1 MSIANDYN
9 AGYAGYRP
17 NSQTSSLGPN
27 RFREGN
33 LGHPG
38 KYTAVKNIAASTN
51 ASFTGSKWGGAAVM
65 FGRRTGQGGAAAT
78 KIFFTGGGMV
88 TLQDLGATSGS
99 LYEFSVKEI
108 HNGAGGTVTVFSKRN
123 SGIGGA

>member
-1 MSIANDYN
+1 MSIQSDYN
-9 AGYAGYRP
+9 DGYGGYKP

-27 RFREGN
+27 QFRE

-51 ASFTGSKWGGAAVM
+51 ASFTGSKWGGAAGM

-78 KIFFTGGGMV
+78 KIFFSGGGMV
-88 TLQDLGATSGS
+88 TLQDLGASSGS
-99 LYEFSVKEI
+99 LYEFSIKEI
-108 HNGAGGTVTVFSKRN
+108 HNGAGGTVTVFSKGN
-123 SGIGGA
+123 SGIGAA

>member
-1 MSIANDYN
+1 MSIATDYN
-9 AGYAGYRP
+9 AGYGGYRL
-17 NSQTSSLGPN
+17 NSQTGSTGPN
-27 RFREGN
+27 QFREGN

-51 ASFTGSKWGGAAVM
+51 ASFTGSKYGAAAVM
-65 FGRRTGQGGAAAT
+65 FGTRKGEGGAAAT
-78 KIFFTGGGMV
+78 KLFFSGGGMV
-88 TLQDLGATSGS
+88 TLADLGATSGS
-99 LYEFSVKEI
+99 IYEFSLKEV

>member
-1 MSIANDYN
+1 MSIQSDYN
-9 AGYAGYRP
+9 DGYGGYKP
-17 NSQTSSLGPN
+17 NSQTSSKGPN
-27 RFREGN
+27 QFRE

-78 KIFFTGGGMV
+78 KIFFSGGGMV
-88 TLQDLGATSGS
+88 TLQDLGAASGS
-99 LYEFSVKEI
+99 LYEFSIKEI
-108 HNGAGGTVTVFSKRN
+108 HNGAGGTVTVFSKGN
-123 SGIGGA
+123 SGIGAA